1 MGVGATIPIL
11 QRRKLYSERL
21 SMLAQGTQEW
31 GTRV

>member
-1 MGVGATIPIL
+1 MGVGAIIPIL
-11 QRRKLYSERL
+11 QRRKLYSEML